1 MSVLSPILRQW
12 QRITGTGEYSVT
24 VPVMDGPLK
33 PDDALDR
40 ATLVANLPG
49 AANLVARDGRLLIS
63 QGAQV
68 LAVGPSGQTSVVAE
82 VSGPIS
88 ALAVG
93 PGGQLAI
100 GIAGKGVD
108 LRGAQGTRHIAT
120 AGRTALTCVTALC
133 FLPDGRL
140 AIANGS
146 ATVAPQDWAHDL
158 MAHGRSGSVALVDPG
173 PDTARVL
180 VGGLRFPAGL
190 CAIGNDPDRLAVT
203 EAWAHRLIEIS
214 VPRQAVTGVLADHL
228 PAYPARLTAGQDG
241 GYLLATY
248 ATRSQLIEFILREA
262 RYLRRMRHEVAPDY
276 WIAPA
281 LRSGASFKEPLQ
293 AGGVIRLG
301 IHKPWAPT
309 RSYGLLI
316 GLTPD
321 FRPTWS
327 AHSRADGQ
335 RHGITSAA
343 DTTDGLFALS
353 QGNGDLIRLGQQ
365 DTPVTETTQ

>member
-1 MSVLSPILRQW
+1 MNVLSPILRQW
-12 QRITGTGEYSVT
+12 QRLSGAGEFSVT

-33 PDDALDR
+33 PNDALDR
-40 ATLVANLPG
+40 AALVAGLPG
-49 AANLVARDGRLLIS
+49 AANLVAGDGALLVS
-63 QGAQV
+63 RGAQV
-68 LAVGPSGQTSVVAE
+68 LAVAPSGQTSVVTEA
-82 VSGPIS
+82 SGPIS

-108 LRGAQGTRHIAT
+108 LPGPQGTRHIAT
-120 AGRTALTCVTALC
+120 AGHTALTCVTALC

-146 ATVAPQDWAHDL
+146 ASVAPGDWAHDL
-158 MAHGRSGSVALVDPG
+158 MAHGRSGSVALADPG
-173 PDTARVL
+173 ADSARVL
-180 VGGLRFPAGL
+180 ATGLRFPAGL
-190 CAIGNDPDRLAVT
+190 CAVGNDPDRLAVT

-228 PAYPARLTAGQDG
+228 PAYPARLTTGQDG

-248 ATRSQLIEFILREA
+248 ATRSQLIEFILREG
-262 RYLRRMRHEVAPDY
+262 RYLRRMRQEVPPDY

-321 FRPTWS
+321 FRPAWS

-335 RHGITSAA
+335 RHGIISATEA
-343 DTTDGLFALS
+343 TGGLFALS

-365 DTPVTETTQ
+365 DIPGTEITQ